1 METCLGRHGLCAVHA
16 APVAACLTMEHP
28 RAMDRFEIV
37 CNTHQGM
44 VRTGNEDAVYA
55 HAGFGLAILADGM
68 GGYAAGEIASRLAV
82 DEIRAELESALPHL
96 ATPSKTLGGQEIID
110 DMRFAAQ
117 RANTSILNSAKK
129 EPDHE
134 GMGATLVIAVL
145 TIGRIFVGHLGD
157 SRCYRYRAGRLAQL
171 TRDHCWVDEQ
181 ISQGALQIDALLD
194 TRFKNIVTRALGI
207 DAEVDLEV
215 HDHEARPDDV
225 FLLCSDG
232 LSDMLDDPQIEAV
245 LASDETLA
253 GKASRLIERANA
265 NGGKDN
271 ISVIL
276 MRETPARS
284 GWASRLVRKIQG
296 VAGTAS
302 DDHTP

>member
-1 METCLGRHGLCAVHA
+1 
-16 APVAACLTMEHP
+16 
-28 RAMDRFEIV
+28 MDRYEIV

-44 VRTGNEDAVYA
+44 VRSGNEDAVYA
-55 HAGFGLAILADGM
+55 HPGFGLAILADGM

-96 ATPSKTLGGQEIID
+96 DTHSKALTGSDIAE
-110 DMRFAAQ
+110 DMRFAAR

-129 EPDHE
+129 EPDYE
-134 GMGATLVIAVL
+134 GMGATLVIAVM
-145 TIGRIFVGHLGD
+145 TVGRLFVGHLGD
-157 SRCYRYRAGRLAQL
+157 SRAYRYRAGRLEQL

-207 DAEVDLEV
+207 DTEIDLEV
-215 HDHEARPDDV
+215 HDHEALPDDL

-245 LASDETLA
+245 LTGGESLA
-253 GKASRLIERANA
+253 AKASTLIERANK

-276 MRETPARS
+276 MREVPART

-296 VAGTAS
+296 VAGSGS
-302 DDHTP
+302 DDHPA

>member
-1 METCLGRHGLCAVHA
+1 
-16 APVAACLTMEHP
+16 
-28 RAMDRFEIV
+28 MDRYEIV
-37 CNTHQGM
+37 CGTHQGM
-44 VRTGNEDAVYA
+44 VRSGNEDAVYC
-55 HAGFGLAILADGM
+55 HPGLGLAVLADGM

-96 ATPSKTLGGQEIID
+96 DTQSRHLTAEALVE

-129 EPDHE
+129 QPEYE

-145 TIGRIFVGHLGD
+145 TVGRLFVGHLGD
-157 SRCYRYRAGRLAQL
+157 SRAYRLRGGRIEQL

-207 DAEVDLEV
+207 DPEVDLEV
-215 HDHEARPDDV
+215 HDHATQPDDIV
-225 FLLCSDG
+225 LLCSDG
-232 LSDMLDDPQIEAV
+232 LSDMLDDAQIEQV
-245 LASDETLA
+245 LAGPESLA
-253 GKASRLIERANA
+253 TKVDMLIDRANR

-276 MRETPARS
+276 LRELPQRA
-284 GWASRLVRKIQG
+284 GWASRLVRRIQG
-296 VAGTAS
+296 VTGGA
-302 DDHTP
+302 DDSPA

>member
-1 METCLGRHGLCAVHA
+1 MG
-16 APVAACLTMEHP
+16 
-28 RAMDRFEIV
+28 RFEIV
-37 CNTHQGM
+37 CDTHRGM
-44 VRTGNEDAVYA
+44 VRSGNEDAVYA
-55 HAGFGLAILADGM
+55 HADMGLAILADGM

-96 ATPSKTLGGQEIID
+96 DVNSKALAGESIAE

-117 RANTSILNSAKK
+117 RANASILSSAKK
-129 EPDHE
+129 EPDYE

-145 TIGRIFVGHLGD
+145 TVGRLFVGHLGD
-157 SRCYRYRAGRLAQL
+157 SRAYRYRAGRVEQL

-207 DAEVDLEV
+207 DPEVDLEV
-215 HDHEARPDDV
+215 HDHEALPDDL

-232 LSDMLDDPQIEAV
+232 LSDMLDDAQIEA
-245 LASDETLA
+245 TLA
-253 GKASRLIERANA
+253 GQESLAAKAALLIERANQ

-271 ISVIL
+271 VSVIL
-276 MRETPARS
+276 MREAVTRS
-284 GWASRLVRKIQG
+284 GWASRLVKRIQG
-296 VAGTAS
+296 VAGSGPEGSAA
-302 DDHTP
+302 

>member
-1 METCLGRHGLCAVHA
+1 
-16 APVAACLTMEHP
+16 
-28 RAMDRFEIV
+28 MDRYEIV

-44 VRTGNEDAVYA
+44 VRSGNEDAVYA

-96 ATPSKTLGGQEIID
+96 DTQSKVLTGSEIAE
-110 DMRFAAQ
+110 DMRFAAR
-117 RANTSILNSAKK
+117 RANTTILNSAKK
-129 EPDHE
+129 EPDYE
-134 GMGATLVIAVL
+134 GMGATLVIAVM
-145 TIGRIFVGHLGD
+145 TVGRLFVGHLGD
-157 SRCYRYRAGRLAQL
+157 SRAYRYRAGRLEQL

-207 DAEVDLEV
+207 DTEIDLEV
-215 HDHEARPDDV
+215 HDHEALPDDV

-245 LASDETLA
+245 LAGGESLA
-253 GKASRLIERANA
+253 AKAAALVECANR

-276 MRETPARS
+276 MREVPVRS
-284 GWASRLVRKIQG
+284 GWASRLVKKIQG
-296 VAGTAS
+296 VAGAGS
-302 DDHTP
+302 DDHPA

>member
-1 METCLGRHGLCAVHA
+1 
-16 APVAACLTMEHP
+16 
-28 RAMDRFEIV
+28 MDRYEIV

-44 VRTGNEDAVYA
+44 VRSGNEDAVYA

-96 ATPSKTLGGQEIID
+96 DVQSRTLTGAEIAE
-110 DMRFAAQ
+110 DMRFAAR
-117 RANTSILNSAKK
+117 RANTTILNSAKK
-129 EPDHE
+129 EPDYE
-134 GMGATLVIAVL
+134 GMGATLVIAVM
-145 TIGRIFVGHLGD
+145 TAGRLFVGHLGD
-157 SRCYRYRAGRLAQL
+157 SRAYRYRAGRLEQL

-207 DAEVDLEV
+207 DTDVDLEV
-215 HDHEARPDDV
+215 HDHEALPDDI

-232 LSDMLDDPQIEAV
+232 LSDMLDDGQIEAV
-245 LASDETLA
+245 LAGGDPLA
-253 GKASRLIERANA
+253 VKASTLIDHANK

-276 MRETPARS
+276 MREAPVRG

-296 VAGTAS
+296 VAGAGS
-302 DDHTP
+302 DDHAT

>member
-1 METCLGRHGLCAVHA
+1 
-16 APVAACLTMEHP
+16 
-28 RAMDRFEIV
+28 MDRYEIV
-37 CNTHQGM
+37 CDTHQGM
-44 VRTGNEDAVYA
+44 VRSGNEDAVYG
-55 HAGFGLAILADGM
+55 HSGFGLAILADGM

-96 ATPSKTLGGQEIID
+96 DVASKTLTGAEIAE
-110 DMRFAAQ
+110 DMRFAAR
-117 RANTSILNSAKK
+117 RANTTILNAAKK
-129 EPDHE
+129 EPDYE
-134 GMGATLVIAVL
+134 GMGATLVIAVM
-145 TIGRIFVGHLGD
+145 TAGRLFVGHLGD
-157 SRCYRYRAGRLAQL
+157 SRAYRYRSGRVEQL

-207 DAEVDLEV
+207 DVDVELEV
-215 HDHEARPDDV
+215 HDHDALPDDV

-232 LSDMLDDPQIEAV
+232 LSDMLDDAQIEA
-245 LASDETLA
+245 LLGGGDNLSA
-253 GKASRLIERANA
+253 KAALLIERANK

-276 MRETPARS
+276 MREAQQRA

-296 VAGTAS
+296 VAGAGS
-302 DDHTP
+302 DDHPA

>member
-1 METCLGRHGLCAVHA
+1 
-16 APVAACLTMEHP
+16 
-28 RAMDRFEIV
+28 MDRFEIV

-44 VRTGNEDAVYA
+44 VRTGNEDAVYG
-55 HAGFGLAILADGM
+55 HPGYGLAILADGM
-68 GGYAAGEIASRLAV
+68 GGYAAGEVASRLAV

-96 ATPSKTLGGQEIID
+96 EAQSRALTGHEIIE

-129 EPDHE
+129 EPDYE

-145 TIGRIFVGHLGD
+145 TTNRIYVGHLGD
-157 SRCYRYRAGRLAQL
+157 SRAYRYRAGRLEQL

-215 HDHEARPDDV
+215 HDHEALADDV

-245 LASDETLA
+245 LAGGDSLA
-253 GKASRLIERANA
+253 NKAAALVARANA

-271 ISVIL
+271 VSVIL
-276 MRETPARS
+276 MREMPVRT

-296 VAGTAS
+296 VAGAGP
-302 DDHTP
+302 DDHAA

>member
-1 METCLGRHGLCAVHA
+1 
-16 APVAACLTMEHP
+16 
-28 RAMDRFEIV
+28 MDRYEIV
-37 CNTHQGM
+37 CGTHQGM
-44 VRTGNEDAVYA
+44 VRSGNEDAVYA

-96 ATPSKTLGGQEIID
+96 DVGSKTLTSAEIAE
-110 DMRFAAQ
+110 DMRFAAR
-117 RANTSILNSAKK
+117 RANSTILNSAKK
-129 EPDHE
+129 EPDYE
-134 GMGATLVIAVL
+134 GMGATLVIAVM
-145 TIGRIFVGHLGD
+145 TVGRLFVGHLGD
-157 SRCYRYRAGRLAQL
+157 SRAYRFRAGRIEQL

-207 DAEVDLEV
+207 DADVDLEV
-215 HDHEARPDDV
+215 HDHEALPDDV

-232 LSDMLDDPQIEAV
+232 LSDMLDDAQIES
-245 LASDETLA
+245 LMA
-253 GKASRLIERANA
+253 GGDSLSAKAAALIERANK

-276 MRETPARS
+276 MREAQQRG

-296 VAGTAS
+296 VAGAGPS
-302 DDHTP
+302 DDHPA